1 MSELIVVAYDTPAEA
16 EAGQKELFGMALEY
30 LVEIDDAVIAMVAN
44 DRNIKLD
51 QMVKH
56 NRRST

>member
-1 MSELIVVAYDTPAEA
+1 MSELIVVAYDTPTEA
-16 EAGQKELFGMALEY
+16 EAGRKELFGMALEY
-30 LVEIDDAVIAMVAN
+30 LVEIDDAVIATVAN